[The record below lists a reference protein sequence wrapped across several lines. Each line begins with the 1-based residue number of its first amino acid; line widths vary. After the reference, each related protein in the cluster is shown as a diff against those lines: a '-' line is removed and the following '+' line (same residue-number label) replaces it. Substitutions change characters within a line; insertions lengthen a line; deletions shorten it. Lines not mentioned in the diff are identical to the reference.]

1 MFPLRHICHNLWLCV
16 LSLELETFNSSSDRV
31 RDDLAIFWSAY
42 VPCEAQFKDAVQ
54 LAFEQVD
61 VIRRLTERY
70 HPDLTLCTTSAD
82 IIAAHTRGQ
91 LCSLIGVEGGHSVG
105 SSLPVLRA
113 LYEVGVRYLTLTSTC
128 NTPWAECSLA
138 DSTNQKTKPAGLTN
152 FGKSVVK
159 EMNRL
164 GMVVDLSHVS
174 EATMIGALNVSK
186 APVIFSH
193 SSAHAVCNS
202 SRNVPDRVLKRL
214 ITPLEGYIP
223 TGVTLYSREKKDILI
238 LVSSVFAS
246 LTIRS
251 LSALAIDR
259 TSAMGKP
266 RKIRL
271 FLTCFG
277 LCESSQWAENGG
289 VIMLNFYSQLLSCKD
304 TATVQDAVAHIEHV
318 RNVAGAEH
326 IGLGAGY
333 DGINR
338 TPEGLGDVSSYPVLF
353 AELLAAGWSE
363 DHLKRLAGLNFLRV
377 LQRVEQVRDELKEA
391 GASPSEDVIAPR
403 LLAPHSNCTSK
414 ALF

>member
-31 RDDLAIFWSAY
+31 RDDRAIVSFLIFDLNFVLFADFVPCLLSFQFWSAY

-70 HPDLTLCTTSAD
+70 HPDLTLCTTSAGLPPQPSIPSFHAPVELPCFFTIFKLSPLEFTATVLLPTWARSKASTLRKD
-82 IIAAHTRGQ
+82 RANAVAGYIIAAHTRGQ

-214 ITPLEGYIP
+214 
-223 TGVTLYSREKKDILI
+223 
-238 LVSSVFAS
+238 VS
-246 LTIRS
+246 T
-251 LSALAIDR
+251 
-259 TSAMGKP
+259 TSA
-266 RKIRL
+266 
-271 FLTCFG
+271 
-277 LCESSQWAENGG
+277 S
-289 VIMLNFYSQLLSCKD
+289 
-304 TATVQDAVAHIEHV
+304 
-318 RNVAGAEH
+318 
-326 IGLGAGY
+326 
-333 DGINR
+333 
-338 TPEGLGDVSSYPVLF
+338 
-353 AELLAAGWSE
+353 
-363 DHLKRLAGLNFLRV
+363 
-377 LQRVEQVRDELKEA
+377 
-391 GASPSEDVIAPR
+391 
-403 LLAPHSNCTSK
+403 
-414 ALF
+414 